1 MNRSESQGTF
11 TPLRAQGLGR
21 AEARICSGRAVS
33 SSAEDLREGEVG
45 GDDDHGEGDSHRV
58 VVVLMC

>member
-33 SSAEDLREGEVG
+33 SSAEDLMEGEVG
-45 GDDDHGEGDSHRV
+45 VGMTIMGREIATGWWW
-58 VVVLMC
+58 C